1 MRDVEQLRS
10 EGLAVPTRGQQQDI
24 GPGQTHRVQAVR
36 LFLKG
41 LEPREIAKRLYHSL
55 SAIENYVMTFAR
67 VVLLSSRGHVA
78 DEIAFVL
85 RRSAA
90 LVQAYRELH
99 AQHANDPA
107 CQVRL
112 RELSQ
117 KLADPKPA
125 KSAQKPAEKGGTRS

>member
-1 MRDVEQLRS
+1 M
-10 EGLAVPTRGQQQDI
+10 
-24 GPGQTHRVQAVR
+24 QAVR

-67 VVLLSSRGHVA
+67 VVLLASRGHVD

-99 AQHANDPA
+99 AKHAQDPA

-112 RELSQ
+112 RELAQ
-117 KLADPKPA
+117 KLDGTQSA
-125 KSAQKPAEKGGTRS
+125 KSSQNPAGKGGCRS

>member
-1 MRDVEQLRS
+1 M
-10 EGLAVPTRGQQQDI
+10 
-24 GPGQTHRVQAVR
+24 QAVR

-41 LEPREIAKRLYHSL
+41 LEPREIARRLYHSL

-78 DEIAFVL
+78 DEIALVL

-90 LVQAYRELH
+90 LVEAYRELH
-99 AQHANDPA
+99 AQHAQDPA

-112 RELSQ
+112 RELTQ
-117 KLADPKPA
+117 KLAEPKITKHSQ
-125 KSAQKPAEKGGTRS
+125 KSAEKGGSRS